1 MIAKKGGSAANVWL
15 ITVKCA
21 RFLAVSLAPKGS
33 ALTIDHMPSSAA
45 IALNGVNSPGAP
57 AIGPR
62 RDLREAVELLA
73 DLTEA
78 FTAALFLRDRGA
90 DTLRA
95 VAWHTLS
102 KSFRCSEPIKVGEGV
117 VGYVAKHLVPV
128 DVDRYQQ
135 GATATRLYGED
146 EGIKAFLA
154 VPIGEMGVLV
164 IDSKARSIFG
174 EREKKIVREFGRF
187 LGNLVLQQE
196 TCTREALYGR
206 TLDLLYDVENAA
218 MAFSEAREFY
228 TEVLDAARR
237 YCGLSMGFF
246 CLLLPGRKQFV
257 VEAVQGP
264 SLSTL
269 RGRAFPVSQGLVGW
283 IFREVRPLTHS
294 RMQPLKGKS
303 YLISPDEPM
312 RGYNAFVGVPL
323 LAWRSLM
330 GVWAFAGRSERHL
343 EEEEERALQL
353 AGHRVAATV
362 EHFGLA
368 PV

>member
-1 MIAKKGGSAANVWL
+1 MIAKKKGSAANAWL
-15 ITVKCA
+15 ITEKCA
-21 RFLAVSLAPKGS
+21 RSRAVSLATKGS
-33 ALTIDHMPSSAA
+33 AHTIDHMPTSAA
-45 IALNGVNSPGAP
+45 IAPNGVNSPGVP
-57 AIGPR
+57 AMGPR

-102 KSFRCSEPIKVGEGV
+102 KSFRSSEPIKIGEGV

-135 GATATRLYGED
+135 GATATRLYSED

-174 EREKKIVREFGRF
+174 EREKKVVREFARF

-218 MAFSEAREFY
+218 MAFSEPREFY
-228 TEVLDAARR
+228 AEVLDAARR

-283 IFREVRPLTHS
+283 IFREVRPLSHS

-323 LAWRSLM
+323 LAWRRLM
-330 GVWAFAGRSERHL
+330 GVWAFAGRSERHM